1 MGCGNEGCGDTGER
15 WILWGWATAGAGFQP
30 VRRGF
35 VLDNP
40 FRWKGV
46 LWSEVKGMNFNDG
59 TEQRDLNTSKTAA
72 DASADDGM
80 EKDEE
85 TTSAEHLDHVAMDG
99 AKRAQNRIH
108 NDEQVTP
115 GNTLFTK

>member
-1 MGCGNEGCGDTGER
+1 
-15 WILWGWATAGAGFQP
+15 
-30 VRRGF
+30 
-35 VLDNP
+35 
-40 FRWKGV
+40 
-46 LWSEVKGMNFNDG
+46 MNFNDG
-59 TEQRDLNTSKTAA
+59 TEQRDLNISKTAA
-72 DASADDGM
+72 DASSEDGI

-85 TTSAEHLDHVAMDG
+85 TASSEHLDHAAMES